1 MIRRL
6 GLGLALILAASAQAQ
21 TAAPP
26 APTPAAVPAPRPVVP
41 AAPAAAGPVN
51 ALPPDA
57 TASAK
62 KSPATSATPAAPV
75 VPLARTRSNIAVLQA
90 LDKVTA
96 DTIRFEVPVGQPVRY
111 KTLVF
116 TVRACETT
124 APDEPVPD
132 FSAYVLVDSQPIP
145 APGKG
150 IPPARQVFRGWMY
163 ASSPGLNPLQHPV
176 YDAWLIACKT
186 DAPVTPT
193 APVKPK
199 APKPAPVVAA
209 PEAPP
214 AAAVTAPAPAA
225 AAPAPVVPPPIR

>member
-96 DTIRFEVPVGQPVRY
+96 RVNRLTGKVGETLRFG
-111 KTLVF
+111 TLAIV
-116 TVRACETT
+116 VRACVARPADLAPDSAAFLEVTDGAAT
-124 APDEPVPD
+124 APLFRAWMFAAEP
-132 FSAYVLVDSQPIP
+132 ALAVLE
-145 APGKG
+145 
-150 IPPARQVFRGWMY
+150 
-163 ASSPGLNPLQHPV
+163 HPV
-176 YDAWLIACKT
+176 YDLR
-186 DAPVTPT
+186 
-193 APVKPK
+193 
-199 APKPAPVVAA
+199 
-209 PEAPP
+209 
-214 AAAVTAPAPAA
+214 VTACTP
-225 AAPAPVVPPPIR
+225 